1 MSKLVCLV
9 QNLRD
14 CNIPLSPSDIIPL
27 NFGYK
32 KLREI
37 FRRMPSYRGEVP
49 AGHPCFPEGSAAVCG
64 ETCGPV
70 DLNAPDIIY
79 TAEDDEAI
87 DKFHR
92 DYGTPSLSSSI
103 LREKLTEFQSKRRG
117 TRCVQLKF

>member
-1 MSKLVCLV
+1 VTV
-9 QNLRD
+9 
-14 CNIPLSPSDIIPL
+14 IFPFSPSDIIPL

-49 AGHPCFPEGSAAVCG
+49 AGHPCFPEGSDAVCG

-70 DLNAPDIIY
+70 DLNAPDIIIIY

-92 DYGTPSLSSSI
+92 DHGEPSLSSSV
-103 LREKLTEFQSKRRG
+103 L
-117 TRCVQLKF
+117 RCVQLEFW